1 MTGEQNA
8 GPAAGGGIAAPVT
21 VLSVVVGGGLL
32 WVGTWLGGTLGAA
45 LGGGGWAPP
54 SLSISSLV
62 HLVKGGPSALWPTAP
77 TGAGFGALVVVLLV
91 LVGLA
96 FAGLAAWKRFR
107 RPTGLAAN
115 NTAMAPLMPDQA
127 TARARQLRPALESVK
142 EVAPRDRG
150 VLLGEL
156 EPAGP
161 ELRGSDEDTYTAV
174 MAPRAGKTTAV
185 AVPAMLEAPGAALL
199 TSNKSDAYTLTR
211 RAREGRGTA
220 WTMDLQSVAYAP
232 RELWWDM
239 IASAR
244 SIEGATRLAGH
255 FVNASADARAADD
268 FWGKAGQNT
277 LVALFHAAAL
287 SGATVL
293 DVLRWLDTPTDRAP
307 INALKT
313 HNPALASRLAATV
326 AGAVETRDGIYETA
340 RQATSCLL
348 DPAIA
353 AWVTPDKRRE
363 EFKPYDFA
371 TSKDTLYLLSKDGG
385 GSAAAITA
393 AAADVV
399 LRAATMAA
407 ERNGGRLSTP
417 MRAILD
423 EAANVCRIGDLPALY
438 SHLGS
443 RGITPMTI
451 LQSYRQG
458 AKVWG
463 EPGMD
468 ALWGASTVKLLG
480 AGIDDATMA
489 ENISKLI
496 GKQKIR
502 DASHSHSASGR
513 STTYSPHREEIMEA
527 AKVRALPRGRALLWA
542 TGTPIALVKL
552 RPWYQEPY
560 AGEIAADDQAEKAAL
575 TKRANA
581 SEVIV

>member
-1 MTGEQNA
+1 MTGEQNS

-54 SLSISSLV
+54 SPSIASLV
-62 HLVKGGPSALWPTAP
+62 RLLKGGPSALWPAAP
-77 TGAGFGALVVVLLV
+77 TGAMVGALVVVALALV
-91 LVGLA
+91 AVVV
-96 FAGLAAWKRFR
+96 AGVWAWRRFR

-115 NTAMAPLMPDQA
+115 NSAMAPLMPA
-127 TARARQLRPALESVK
+127 AAIERARQLRPSLTAVK
-142 EVAPRDRG
+142 EIAPQDRG

-156 EPAGP
+156 EPTGP

-174 MAPRAGKTTAV
+174 MAPRAGKTTSL
-185 AVPAMLEAPGAALL
+185 AVPSLLEAPGPALL
-199 TSNKSDAYTLTR
+199 TSNKSDAFTLTR
-211 RAREGRGTA
+211 RAREQVGTP

-255 FVNASADARAADD
+255 FVNASADTKAADD
-268 FWGKAGQNT
+268 FWGKAGANT

-287 SGATVL
+287 SGGTVL

-307 INALKT
+307 INALKA

-326 AGAVETRDGIYETA
+326 SGAVETRDGIYETA

-348 DPAIA
+348 DPAIS
-353 AWVTPDKRRE
+353 AWVMPDKTRE

-399 LRAATMAA
+399 LRAAIMAA
-407 ERNGGRLSTP
+407 ERNGGRLDVP

-443 RGITPMTI
+443 RGITPETI

-496 GKQKIR
+496 GKHKVRETSQ
-502 DASHSHSASGR
+502 SHSASGH
-513 STTYSPHREEIMEA
+513 STTYSRREEEIMQA
-527 AKVRALPRGRALLWA
+527 ATVRALPRGRALLWA
-542 TGTPIALVKL
+542 TGTPIAMVKL

-560 AGEIAADDQAEKAAL
+560 ADQITADNAAEQRAL
-575 TKRANA
+575 TERANA
-581 SEVIV
+581 TEVIV

>member
-1 MTGEQNA
+1 MTGESS

-21 VLSVVVGGGLL
+21 VLGVVVGGGLL

-54 SLSISSLV
+54 PLSIGG
-62 HLVKGGPSALWPTAP
+62 LVKLLKHGPSALWPAAP
-77 TGAGFGALVVVLLV
+77 TGGAVGALVVVLLV
-91 LVGLA
+91 LVGA
-96 FAGLAAWKRFR
+96 AGAGLWGWKRFR
-107 RPTGLAAN
+107 RPAGLAAN
-115 NTAMAPLMPDQA
+115 NSAMAPLMPGPA
-127 TARARQLRPALESVK
+127 TERARQLRPALASVE
-142 EVAPRDRG
+142 EVAPKDRG

-156 EPAGP
+156 DPSGP

-174 MAPRAGKTTAV
+174 MAPRAGKTTAL
-185 AVPAMLEAPGAALL
+185 AVPALLEAPASALL

-211 RAREGRGTA
+211 RARERVGTV

-255 FVNASADARAADD
+255 FVNSSADTRAQDD

-287 SGATVL
+287 AGATIT
-293 DVLRWLDTPTDRAP
+293 DVLGWLDTPTDRAP
-307 INALKT
+307 INALKR

-326 AGAVETRDGIYETA
+326 SGAVETRDGIYETA

-353 AWVTPDKRRE
+353 AWVSPDKHRE
-363 EFKPYDFA
+363 EFKPYEFA

-407 ERNGGRLSTP
+407 ERNGGRLADP

-443 RGITPMTI
+443 RGITPWTI

-496 GKQKIR
+496 GKHKVKE
-502 DASHSHSASGR
+502 ASHSHSSSGR
-513 STTYSPHREEIMEA
+513 STTYSPREEEIMQA

-552 RPWYQEPY
+552 RPWYREPD
-560 AGEIAADDQAEKAAL
+560 AAEIAADDKAEKAAL
-575 TKRANA
+575 TERANNT
-581 SEVIV
+581 EVIV

>member
-1 MTGEQNA
+1 MTGEQNQ
-8 GPAAGGGIAAPVT
+8 GPGAGGGIAAPVT
-21 VLSVVVGGGLL
+21 VLGVVVGGGLL
-32 WVGTWLGGTLGAA
+32 WLGTWLGGTLGAA

-54 SLSISSLV
+54 SLSIASLV
-62 HLVKGGPSALWPTAP
+62 HLLKGGPAALWPAAP
-77 TGAGFGALVVVLLV
+77 TGATVGAVVVVGLV
-91 LVGLA
+91 LVALA
-96 FAGLAAWKRFR
+96 VAGVWAWRRFNK
-107 RPTGLAAN
+107 PTGLAAN
-115 NTAMAPLMPDQA
+115 ASAMAPLMPA
-127 TARARQLRPALESVK
+127 AAIARARQLRPSLASVK

-156 EPAGP
+156 EPTGP

-174 MAPRAGKTTAV
+174 MAPRAGKTTAL
-185 AVPAMLEAPGAALL
+185 AVPALLEAPGAAML

-211 RAREGRGTA
+211 RARAGVGTA

-244 SIEGATRLAGH
+244 SIEGATRLASH
-255 FVNASADARAADD
+255 FVNASAESRAADD

-307 INALKT
+307 LNALKA
-313 HNPALASRLAATV
+313 HNPALASRLSATV
-326 AGAVETRDGIYETA
+326 SGAVETRDGIYETA

-353 AWVTPDKRRE
+353 AWVLPDKHRRR
-363 EFKPYDFA
+363 FDPYEFA

-407 ERNGGRLSTP
+407 ERNGGRLAVP

-443 RGITPMTI
+443 RGITPVTI

-480 AGIDDATMA
+480 AGIDDAQFA

-496 GKQKIR
+496 GKHKVR
-502 DASHSHSASGR
+502 ETSHSHSSGGR
-513 STTYSPHREEIMEA
+513 STTYSRREEEIMQA
-527 AKVRALPRGRALLWA
+527 ANVRALPRGRALLWA
-542 TGTPIALVKL
+542 TGTPIAMVKL
-552 RPWYQEPY
+552 RPWYTEPY
-560 AGEIAADDQAEKAAL
+560 AVDIAADDTAEKAAL
-575 TKRANA
+575 TKRANGT
-581 SEVIV
+581 EVIV